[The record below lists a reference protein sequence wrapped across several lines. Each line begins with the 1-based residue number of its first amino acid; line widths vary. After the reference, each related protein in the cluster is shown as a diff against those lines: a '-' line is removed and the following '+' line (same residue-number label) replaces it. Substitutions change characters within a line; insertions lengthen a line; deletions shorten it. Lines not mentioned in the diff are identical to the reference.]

1 MQHTLPQESSSLL
14 FEQRINGLISHYM
27 SISQRRSE
35 SLFRDFLITGYKKTT
50 LNSVPHFY
58 FESIIY
64 AKLILGM
71 IITLYDD
78 LADHPQHKNPLL
90 LSFLYQ
96 LNIEKDP
103 MLQIPLDTMGQDIH
117 ELARFLFSNLTM
129 ELKKYPHYEL
139 LKPVLQFDMEQF
151 YLCNRHSELISS
163 IPSCQN
169 LHESYALGSY
179 NMGIV
184 AAGTIDLMASP
195 AFHLDELGTCRTI
208 FQMGQRLGRISNV
221 ISTLKRE
228 IDENDVTN
236 EILIGSIEENVSQE
250 EYQEK
255 LRDEFSKKEK
265 QLCSQNIKTFCAQK
279 YAEGL
284 LNLHQLHM
292 DFIGRI

>member
-1 MQHTLPQESSSLL
+1 MQHTLPQKSSSLL

-35 SLFRDFLITGYKKTT
+35 SLFRHFLITGYKQTT
-50 LNSVPHFY
+50 LNSVSHFY

-78 LADHPQHKNPLL
+78 LADHPQHRNSLL

-103 MLQIPLDTMGQDIH
+103 LLQIPLDTMGQDIY
-117 ELARFLFSNLTM
+117 ELACFLFSNLTM

-169 LHESYALGSY
+169 LHESSALGSY

-195 AFHLDELGTCRTI
+195 SFHLDELGTCRTI
-208 FQMGQRLGRISNV
+208 FHIGQRLGRISNV

-250 EYQEK
+250 KYQEK
-255 LRDEFSKKEK
+255 LKDEFSKKEK
-265 QLCSQNIKTFCAQK
+265 QLCSQNAKLFCTKK
-279 YAEGL
+279 YADGFL
-284 LNLHQLHM
+284 KLHELHM